1 MAKNTEIPVN
11 IISTV
16 VAKIPSNN
24 ASTGD
29 LYFTTDTHDIY
40 RGNGAGATYSYTKIS
55 VTGTGP
61 ALNNYDPNTKTFT
74 RRNLTTADISTG
86 LGYTPANNSDLSKYL
101 LLSGGTITGNLTVS
115 AVSTSEITAT
125 HILKAKN
132 GTDLILSADGDITK
146 GYIVTESGFSPTS
159 TNIASSLGEST
170 YPWKDAYITNMH
182 GTADKAETILNTKG
196 TAYIKAWLGTIDE
209 YIELSEHDTGTMYV
223 FSDAI
228 DVINAFNVHKDTYA
242 STNGIGHVK
251 SGDEIIVNLDGTM
264 SVKKI
269 SESVVASAL
278 PRILSGGTF

>member
-1 MAKNTEIPVN
+1 
-11 IISTV
+11 
-16 VAKIPSNN
+16 
-24 ASTGD
+24 
-29 LYFTTDTHDIY
+29 
-40 RGNGAGATYSYTKIS
+40 
-55 VTGTGP
+55 
-61 ALNNYDPNTKTFT
+61 
-74 RRNLTTADISTG
+74 
-86 LGYTPANNSDLSKYL
+86 
-101 LLSGGTITGNLTVS
+101 
-115 AVSTSEITAT
+115 
-125 HILKAKN
+125 
-132 GTDLILSADGDITK
+132 
-146 GYIVTESGFSPTS
+146 
-159 TNIASSLGEST
+159 
-170 YPWKDAYITNMH
+170 MH